1 MVEPGT
7 RGSPSFTI
15 LARGPF
21 PVDRLRVSWQDAS
34 PSTPPDRERLVAA
47 TWRRAVRR
55 ARRRDAVLFN
65 GPLCRL
71 VQWEAHPWDLALHL
85 ERTDYRTFVVTN
97 LRRSRGRESLV
108 DVAADPLGVSAVVT
122 TSDGKL
128 LLGVRSH
135 RVAEYRGWI
144 DLVGGNVDPA
154 AHLVDGV
161 PDPVR
166 AVLQEVQEELGVRAE
181 DVERVVCL
189 GLARNT
195 RTGKPEL
202 IFATALAA
210 SSELFLQTGPT
221 PEHRQM
227 VALPADSEAVRDF
240 LRRARR
246 VTPSAQAGLTLWCDV
261 EGQSVG

>member
-1 MVEPGT
+1 MA
-7 RGSPSFTI
+7 RR
-15 LARGPF
+15 LARAKA
-21 PVDRLRVSWQDAS
+21 LA
-34 PSTPPDRERLVAA
+34 VAA
-47 TWRRAVRR
+47 RYPALP
-55 ARRRDAVLFN
+55 VL
-65 GPLCRL
+65 
-71 VQWEAHPWDLALHL
+71 AAD
-85 ERTDYRTFVVTN
+85 TVVVF
-97 LRRSRGRESLV
+97 RGR
-108 DVAADPLGVSAVVT
+108 
-122 TSDGKL
+122 
-128 LLGVRSH
+128 LLGKPADEAEAWAMLRGLRGRWHRVITAVALARDGRTRVDHAVTQVRMREYSDEEIAASIA
-135 RVAEYRGWI
+135 RGDPFDKAGAYAIQDECFRPVAEYRGWI

-227 VALPADSEAVRDF
+227 VALPADPEAVRDF

-246 VTPSAQAGLTLWCDV
+246 VTPSAQAGLTLWCDAA
-261 EGQSVG
+261 GQSVG